1 MTERKAATETAAPA
15 EPAAD
20 ARAAATPPATA
31 AERMLMLQRTA
42 GNRAAA
48 RVAAEER
55 IARRP
60 TQVRGTFSEPRTGSL
75 GSFEGRTAFEVDFAP
90 LQATITVKVRLVP
103 DANVAAGAVD
113 QVKLDAADN
122 FARLW
127 DEQFI
132 LTDEASHESYL
143 LKARVVF
150 VDSGGHLRV
159 RLKAGDGPIDQTT
172 WHVQDLGIEYAHEIS
187 HTLGLFDEYIDPTAV
202 RRRTATSPGVFQ
214 DHSVMGN
221 YFNEGIA
228 QAEVKLRHG
237 QRLAATIGRATRRRF
252 TAAFSG
258 YAQGAR
264 LVRWRGIRDAA
275 TLGTPA
281 RAAAAAEVEA
291 IERDMLFPEISA
303 AAGETY
309 VPTP

>member
-1 MTERKAATETAAPA
+1 MSERETATEAPA
-15 EPAAD
+15 QPEPAAV
-20 ARAAATPPATA
+20 ARAAPQAPATA
-31 AERMLMLQRTA
+31 AAQLLSLQRSA
-42 GNRAAA
+42 GNRAVA
-48 RVAAEER
+48 RAVAEGR
-55 IARRP
+55 IARTP
-60 TQVRGTFSEPRTGSL
+60 VQVRGSFTEQRTGSL
-75 GSFEGRTAFEVDFAP
+75 GTFDGTTRFEIDFAP
-90 LQATITVKVRLVP
+90 LEATLTVKIRLVP

-113 QVKLDAADN
+113 QVKLDAAAN

-132 LTDEASHESYL
+132 LTDDVSHEAYL

-159 RLKAGDGPIDQTT
+159 RLKAGDGDIDQTH

-214 DHSVMGN
+214 DHSLMGN
-221 YFNEGIA
+221 YFTEGIA

-252 TAAFSG
+252 SAAFSG

-264 LVRWRGIRDAA
+264 LVRWRGIRDAE

-281 RAAAAAEVEA
+281 RTAAAAEVEA

-303 AAGETY
+303 AAGQVYT
-309 VPTP
+309 PTP